1 MIRRTGLLA
10 LLAFGMT
17 LSAGAPTN
25 VAVAGML
32 DWIRFPGVCY
42 DYDPYDQYRRFGK
55 YYPYSGEKC
64 RRRLKSV
71 EDSEE
76 SEAGNRSARCIRSN
90 IRNQKNA
97 CPS

>member
-1 MIRRTGLLA
+1 MRSTKRLLA
-10 LLAFGMT
+10 LLT
-17 LSAGAPTN
+17 LALTLGAAPTSG
-25 VAVAGML
+25 AIAGML

-64 RRRLKSV
+64 RRGLRSL
-71 EDSEE
+71 EE
-76 SEAGNRSARCIRSN
+76 SEETGATSRGARCVRSN
-90 IRNQKNA
+90 IKNQKDA